1 MFVPHNYVMLEHYK
15 LEIPTCIDPS
25 TPIIRECTYKI
36 IMYKMLYDIFIAV
49 GA

>member
-1 MFVPHNYVMLEHYK
+1 MNVCHNYITLEHYK

-25 TPIIRECTYKI
+25 TPIIRECTYEI
-36 IMYKMLYDIFIAV
+36 IVYKMLYDIFIAV